1 MTSEIKVKICGLTQP
16 EQVHWVAQAGAA
28 YAGFVFFPRSP
39 RNLSPAQARELAL
52 EAPPGL
58 AKVALVVDAD
68 DAALDAIMAQVP
80 LDMLQL
86 HGHETPS
93 RVAEVKARY
102 GLPVMKAVGIADADD
117 LAQLADY
124 AAVADQLLVD
134 AKPPRSAVL
143 PGGNG
148 LTFDWRLIAGRRWP
162 LPWMLAGGLTPD
174 NVAEAI
180 RLTGAR
186 QVDVSSGVESAPG
199 IKDPA
204 RIAAFVAAARQGPT
218 GVAPPKLR

>member
-1 MTSEIKVKICGLTQP
+1 MTSGIKVKICGLTQP
-16 EQVHWVAQAGAA
+16 EHVHWVAQAGAA
-28 YAGFVFFPRSP
+28 YAGFVFFARSP

-68 DAALDAIMAQVP
+68 DAALDAIITQVP

-86 HGHETPS
+86 HGHETPA

-117 LAQLADY
+117 LAQLADF

-134 AKPPRSAVL
+134 AKPPRTAAL

-148 LTFDWRLIAGRRWP
+148 LAFDWRLIAGRRWP

-199 IKDPA
+199 LKDRA
-204 RIAAFVAAARQGPT
+204 RIAAFVAAAQRAPD
-218 GVAPPKLR
+218 VATPPKLR